1 MKTLKILL
9 IDDHKMIRDGIKSM
23 LESQE
28 NRYKFV
34 VDEAAD
40 GEEGIA
46 KAKLKPHIIIMD
58 YQLPK
63 LSGAEAAAIILGH
76 NPKAKIL
83 ALSNYNEYMYID
95 KMVKT
100 GVKGFILKNI
110 GPEELLKAIETI
122 LSGNIYYSSDVA
134 IKLMAF
140 DSDSSQ
146 GKKLSKKNKLTQ
158 LLSERE
164 IEILRYITDE
174 YTSDAIAHRLNLSKR
189 TVDSHRQN
197 IMTKLDVKSVAG
209 LIKYA
214 IPWLHQA

>member
-28 NRYKFV
+28 NKYKFV

-63 LSGAEAAAIILGH
+63 LSGAEAAAIIL
-76 NPKAKIL
+76 NQNSKAKIL

-122 LSGNIYYSSDVA
+122 LSGSIYYSSDVA
-134 IKLMAF
+134 LKLMAF
-140 DSDSSQ
+140 DSDSTQ

>member
-28 NRYKFV
+28 NKYKFV

-63 LSGAEAAAIILGH
+63 LSGAEAATIILTH

-122 LSGNIYYSSDVA
+122 LGGSIYYSSDVA
-134 IKLMAF
+134 LKLIAF
-140 DSDSSQ
+140 DSDSTQ

-158 LLSERE
+158 ILSERE